1 MRTDELTVAH
11 LCGWI
16 RLAVA
21 GSAEAL
27 CNPPGRSGQPNA
39 GRPCR
44 RSAPTGIL
52 VTAGVDADG
61 TSRQGRGTGKCRG
74 RQDVESGFQYVR
86 RVAVIA
92 RTCTWVCHRSSAGI
106 PGIRNGCPA
115 TILQAGTLAARID
128 SPPAPCIAAEP
139 RSRMA
144 TWSCSTALHRPAGIV
159 Y

>member
-1 MRTDELTVAH
+1 MRTEELTFAH
-11 LCGWI
+11 PCGWI

-27 CNPPGRSGQPNA
+27 CNPPARSGQPRT
-39 GRPCR
+39 GPCR

-52 VTAGVDADG
+52 VTAGVDPDG
-61 TSRQGRGTGKCRG
+61 ISRQGRGTGKCRG
-74 RQDVESGFQYVR
+74 RQDLESGFQYVR
-86 RVAVIA
+86 RAAVIA

-106 PGIRNGCPA
+106 PGIRSGCHA

-128 SPPAPCIAAEP
+128 PPPALCITAES

-144 TWSCSTALHRPAGIV
+144 TRSCSTALHRPAEIAC
-159 Y
+159 